1 MKEAPAIKFKLC
13 IMKTGFFLA
22 CWTWLLAEVCQN
34 TPAQP
39 TEALAASSV
48 VWDTPSADSRGSMP
62 LGNGDLGMNVWV
74 ETNGDLVFYISKSD
88 AWSDNV
94 AGTKG
99 LPKLGR
105 VRVKL
110 QPGLLAPGGSFS
122 QKLELAAG
130 EIDIKSGPPAA
141 ESQVRIWVDA
151 NWPVIHVETATAQ
164 PHELQVTFESLRPF
178 PEKNLQ
184 ADTVVTD
191 QPNRVVW
198 FYRNLNRQIPQLTN
212 RTFGAAILGNGLV
225 AGSPTELHSAKPERK
240 QAIAICAL
248 TAQIATA
255 EGWEAKLD
263 DVIAQT
269 QAVPLETARAHH
281 VAWWRQFWQRSWIV
295 VGGDAE
301 AAKVTRGYVLQ
312 RFVTAAAGRGGA
324 PIKFNGSIFTMD
336 YWKQEKIKGVA
347 TNYWVGA
354 DARDWGG
361 QYWFQN
367 TRPVYWPLLQSGD
380 FEMMQPLF
388 EMFRNILPNN
398 TRLVHD
404 YYGHDGAYFAETA
417 PFYGGLSMLTTN
429 EPGSYTKHYF
439 TPILEL
445 SAMML
450 DYYDY
455 TRDDVFARK
464 TLLPIANAGVTFFD
478 KHFPRDAAGRLLLSP
493 DNAIEMYWKAQN
505 PAPDI
510 AGLRRVLG
518 GLLNLPTKLTT
529 VALRAHWQELL
540 SEVPPLPMAAYHGSK
555 RLLPAEVYDQGHN
568 FENPELY
575 AIYPFRLFGLHQPNL
590 ELAQTTFAARRFRED
605 GCWRQSG
612 IQAALLG
619 DTETARKNVVFV
631 LQRQDPQVRFP
642 AFWAHGSDYVPDE
655 DNGGN
660 GMNALQLMLMQSEGR
675 KIYLLPAWPKT
686 WSASFKLHAPFNT
699 TVEGCVQDGHV
710 QSLLVIPPERHSDVV
725 LPGP

>member
-1 MKEAPAIKFKLC
+1 MGC
-13 IMKTGFFLA
+13 GLA
-22 CWTWLLAEVCQN
+22 GWVWLLAGVSHIV
-34 TPAQP
+34 PAQP
-39 TEALAASSV
+39 TEALAAGSV
-48 VWDTPSADSRGSMP
+48 VWDSPSADSRGSMP
-62 LGNGDLGMNVWV
+62 LGNGDLGLNVWV
-74 ETNGDLVFYISKSD
+74 ETNGDLVFYVSKTD

-94 AGTKG
+94 AGAKG

-105 VRVKL
+105 IRVKL
-110 QPGLLAPGGSFS
+110 RPGLLSPGGTFS
-122 QKLELAAG
+122 QKLELADG
-130 EIDIKSGPPAA
+130 EIDIKSGPADA

-151 NWPVIHVETATAQ
+151 NRPVIHVETATAQ
-164 PHELQVTFESLRPF
+164 PHELQVNFESLRPY

-184 ADTVVTD
+184 ADTVVPD
-191 QPNRVVW
+191 QTNRVVW
-198 FYRNLNRQIPQLTN
+198 FYRNLNLQIPQLTN
-212 RTFGAAILGNGLV
+212 RTFGAAILGDNLV
-225 AGSPTELHSAKPERK
+225 AGSATELHSARPGRA
-240 QAIAICAL
+240 QAFAICAL
-248 TAQIATA
+248 TAQTDTT
-255 EGWEAKLD
+255 EGWLAQLND
-263 DVIAQT
+263 LIARS
-269 QAVPLETARAHH
+269 QAVPRETARAQHTE
-281 VAWWRQFWQRSWIV
+281 WWRQFWQRSWIV
-295 VGGDAE
+295 AGGDVE
-301 AAKVTRGYVLQ
+301 ATNVTRGYVLQ

-367 TRPVYWPLLQSGD
+367 TRPLYWPLLQSGD

-388 EMFRNILPNN
+388 KMYQEMLPGNAA
-398 TRLVHD
+398 LVRQ
-404 YYGHDGAYFAETA
+404 YYGHEGAYFAETA
-417 PFYGGLSMLTTN
+417 PFYGGLSRLTTN

-439 TPILEL
+439 TPVLEL

-450 DYYDY
+450 DYYAY
-455 TRDDVFARK
+455 TGDEDFVRQ
-464 TLLPIANAGVTFFD
+464 TLLPIATAGVTFFD
-478 KHFPRDAAGRLLLSP
+478 QHFPRDAAGHLLLAP
-493 DNAIEMYWKAQN
+493 DNAIEMFWKAQN

-510 AGLRRVLG
+510 AGLRWVLG
-518 GLLNLPTKLTT
+518 GLLNLPPALTT
-529 VALRAHWQELL
+529 EGMRAHWQALL
-540 SEVPPLPMAAYHGSK
+540 AEVPPLPMAEVNGRK
-555 RLLPAEVYDQGHN
+555 QLLPAEVYDHGHN

-575 AIYPFRLFGLHQPNL
+575 AIYPFRLYGLHQPDL
-590 ELAQTTFAARRFRED
+590 DLARATFAARRFRED

-619 DTETARKNVVFV
+619 DTDTARKNVVFV

-660 GMNALQLMLMQSEGR
+660 GMNALQLMLMQSQGR

-699 TVEGCVQDGHV
+699 TVEGCVQGGQV
-710 QSLLVIPPERHSDVV
+710 QSLVVTPPERRSDVV
-725 LPGP
+725 LPAP